1 MQLDDTIAAIATAP
15 GGAARGIVRLS
26 GPGVAACLAQ
36 ACSAESQA
44 DLASAA
50 SPRVFSTG
58 IALANVSAT
67 PLPCD
72 IYYWPHTRSYTRQPV
87 AELHTIGSPPL
98 LAALLRRMCEAGAR
112 PAAPGEFTLRA
123 FLAGRIDLTQAEAVL
138 GVIDA
143 RSENELNTALT
154 QLAGGLA
161 APLHQLRSDLL
172 DLLAH
177 LEAGLDFVEEDI
189 EFISAAELDAT
200 LAQAESQVAKLADQ
214 MTTRANVQD
223 AVRIVLA
230 GRPNAGKSSLF
241 NALLAELPPPQTN
254 EHSSSPTSHAPAIV
268 SSEAGTTRDYLSAQF
283 ELAGVPVKLI
293 DTAGIDSAIAHD
305 GISQAAQQH
314 ANVQHATAQVRVI
327 CLDASSQLSGWDEA
341 QIESYVATQHNEQ
354 ESQTLLVRTKCDA
367 IAQTSKAGLRQLPGE
382 LRTSSLTGAGIA
394 ALFDRLASLV
404 VTQSGGAAH
413 PVATTVVRCRDSLRQ
428 AATALASARTLAQSR
443 AGEELV
449 AWEVRSALDGLG
461 NVVGAIY
468 TDDVLDRV
476 FSRFC
481 IGK

>member
-36 ACSAESQA
+36 ACSAESQGEFV
-44 DLASAA
+44 SAA
-50 SPRVFSTG
+50 SARVIST
-58 IALANVSAT
+58 IVPLAEVSAT

-72 IYYWPHTRSYTRQPV
+72 IYYWPHDRSYTRQPV

-98 LAALLRRMCEAGAR
+98 LAALLRRLCEAGAR

-143 RSENELNTALT
+143 RGENELNTALT

-200 LAQAESQVAKLADQ
+200 LARAESQVAKLADQ
-214 MTTRANVQD
+214 MNTRANVQD
-223 AVRIVLA
+223 AVRIVLI

-241 NALLAELPPPQTN
+241 NAILAEL
-254 EHSSSPTSHAPAIV
+254 HSVQPRTKPASHSTAIV
-268 SSEAGTTRDYLSAQF
+268 SSEAGTTRDYLAAQF
-283 ELAGVPVKLI
+283 ELAGVPVELI
-293 DTAGIDSAIAHD
+293 DTAGIDAVIAQD
-305 GISQAAQQH
+305 EISRAAQRQ
-314 ANVQHATAQVRVI
+314 ANVQQTTAQVRVVCI
-327 CLDASSQLSGWDEA
+327 DASSPLSKWEED
-341 QIESYVATQHNEQ
+341 QIESYPASQLEQQ
-354 ESQTLLVRTKCDA
+354 ESQSLIVRTKCDVV
-367 IAQTSKAGLRQLPGE
+367 AQTNAATSNQIPSE
-382 LRTSSLTGAGIA
+382 IRTSSVTGEGIA
-394 ALFDRLASLV
+394 ALLDRLASLV
-404 VTQSGGAAH
+404 VSQSGGAAH

-428 AATALASARTLAQSR
+428 AATALAAARSLAQSQ